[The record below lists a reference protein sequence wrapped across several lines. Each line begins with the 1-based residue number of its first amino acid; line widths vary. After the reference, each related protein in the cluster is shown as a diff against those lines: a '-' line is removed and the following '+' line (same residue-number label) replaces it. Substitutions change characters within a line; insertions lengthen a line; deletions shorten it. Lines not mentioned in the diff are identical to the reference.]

1 MIRTSPPLTLTI
13 GTVGFRLVLVLVL
26 TLEQIFLIM
35 ETREEETSCFLDV
48 ALEPQSGRSP
58 PTNLETFIV
67 LEEIEKR
74 DEHERHSSLSGGM
87 VQK

>member
-35 ETREEETSCFLDV
+35 ETREEETSCFLDA

-67 LEEIEKR
+67 L
-74 DEHERHSSLSGGM
+74 
-87 VQK
+87 